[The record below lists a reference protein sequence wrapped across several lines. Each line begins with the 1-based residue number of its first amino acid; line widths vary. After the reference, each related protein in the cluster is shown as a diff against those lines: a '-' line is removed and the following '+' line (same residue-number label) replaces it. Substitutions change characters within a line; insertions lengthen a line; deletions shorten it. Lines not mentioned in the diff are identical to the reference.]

1 MKKVYE
7 VFHKGLLV
15 CKVLASSEEEAK
27 DKGAKVI
34 YNLSGMSLK
43 EINYKD
49 IELV

>member
-7 VFHKGLLV
+7 VFHKGSSV
-15 CKVLASSEEEAK
+15 CEVLASSEKEAK
-27 DKGAKVI
+27 DKGAAAI